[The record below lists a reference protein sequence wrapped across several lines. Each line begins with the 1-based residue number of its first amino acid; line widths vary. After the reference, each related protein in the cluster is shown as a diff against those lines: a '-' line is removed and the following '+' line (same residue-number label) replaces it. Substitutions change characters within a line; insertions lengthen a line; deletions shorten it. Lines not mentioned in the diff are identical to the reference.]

1 MLLAECLLLLAL
13 DPLSGRFKNQR
24 ALDQRVLRAALLLE
38 LASLR
43 ELVLRDGKLVLQ
55 QHLPSYHLLVED
67 VHQRLRGRAPVS
79 AASTLRQRGIAA
91 SGLADRLLQGL
102 ADRDVLHRD
111 GRRSF
116 WLFGRRD
123 YPVRSMQAHHDAH
136 ALIERG
142 LIGPGFDLKA
152 TAFLILLRRSALCG
166 RFVDLPEQEA
176 IGKRLGQLHRSL
188 YSPASTIPA
197 LDQPALRTMW
207 EIGEALEASAG

>member
-13 DPLSGRFKNQR
+13 DPLSGRIKNQR
-24 ALDQRVLRAALLLE
+24 TLDQRVLGGALLLE
-38 LASLR
+38 LVTLR
-43 ELVLRDGKLVLQ
+43 ELLSSDGKLVLQ
-55 QHLPSYHLLVED
+55 QDLPSYHLLVED
-67 VHQRLRGRAPVS
+67 VHQRLRGRTPAS
-79 AASTLRQRGIAA
+79 AFDTLRQRGITV

-111 GRRSF
+111 GRRTF

-136 ALIERG
+136 DLIERG
-142 LIGPGFDLKA
+142 LGGPGFDLKA
-152 TAFLILLRRSALCG
+152 TAFLILLRRSGLCSD
-166 RFVDLPEQEA
+166 FVELPRQEA

-188 YSPASTIPA
+188 YSPDSEIPA